1 MKIINFERDHS
12 RKDYRREMT
21 IFLVGLVLVLGLAT
35 LPARSDA
42 ATDVSGRD
50 IVSSVE
56 KRLWGSTVNGRYE
69 MTITTPYWKRTLMLR
84 MWMRRPDKSFVRIL
98 SPAKEA
104 GIGSLRIKSEMWNF
118 LPKVERVIKIPPS
131 MMLQP
136 WMGSDFS
143 NDDLVKESSMIT
155 DYTHKIVGTE
165 NYKGTEVYR
174 IVSTPKPKAA
184 VVWGSIVYVVRK
196 SDSMPMRQEYID
208 ERGQTI
214 KVLTFSDIRK
224 FGDRELPS
232 QWEMRPTK
240 KPGNFTRIRVVDVV
254 FDKPIKDSI
263 FSLRNLRR
271 RR

>member
-1 MKIINFERDHS
+1 MS
-12 RKDYRREMT
+12 
-21 IFLVGLVLVLGLAT
+21 
-35 LPARSDA
+35 
-42 ATDVSGRD
+42 
-50 IVSSVE
+50 
-56 KRLWGSTVNGRYE
+56 
-69 MTITTPYWKRTLMLR
+69 ITTPYWKRTLKLR
-84 MWMRRPDKSFVRIL
+84 MWMRRPSKSFIRIT

-104 GIGSLRIKSEMWNF
+104 GIGSLRIKSEMWNY

-155 DYTHKIVGTE
+155 DYTHKVTGTE
-165 NYKGTEVYR
+165 KIKGTEVYR
-174 IVSTPKPKAA
+174 IVSTPKPEAA
-184 VVWGSIVYVVRK
+184 VVWGSVVYLVRK

-232 QWEMRPTK
+232 QWEMRPTQ

-263 FSLRNLRR
+263 FTLRNLRR